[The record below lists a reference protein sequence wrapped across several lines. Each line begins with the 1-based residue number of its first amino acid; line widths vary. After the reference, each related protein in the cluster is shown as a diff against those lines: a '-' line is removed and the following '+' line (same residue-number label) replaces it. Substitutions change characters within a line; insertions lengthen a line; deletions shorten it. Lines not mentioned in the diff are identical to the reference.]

1 MRKHLFD
8 RSLYLDALR
17 QLKFIGVAGTLL
29 LSLEAV
35 LIPIGYLVQSS
46 QRHGYTGIIA
56 LDAMDMHPL
65 LILCFLILAPIMVL
79 YLFQFLNKRPIVQHP
94 GGQPVC
100 GRHLRRRHVRDRH
113 VVY

>member
-79 YLFQFLNKRPIVQHP
+79 YLFQFLE
-94 GGQPVC
+94 
-100 GRHLRRRHVRDRH
+100 
-113 VVY
+113 